1 MFMLKY
7 NPETTSKEP
16 SQITIKEKMILAISL
31 TTLVIISCILYLAFI
46 SREYFI
52 VIAAILIFIL
62 SVLKIVIGVWKIRT
76 RNIQNGFGL
85 KNI

>member
-1 MFMLKY
+1 
-7 NPETTSKEP
+7 
-16 SQITIKEKMILAISL
+16 MILAISL

-62 SVLKIVIGVWKIRT
+62 SVLKIVIVVWKT
-76 RNIQNGFGL
+76 HNRNIQDGFGL